1 MRTTRVH
8 VAAFLVLIL
17 FGVGR
22 ALSARNY
29 EGQFERALKVTV
41 PAEVEVTTGSGNIA
55 VRTGDASTVRVRGMI
70 HVDSGVGEAESTR
83 KLQQLENNPPIQ
95 QTGALIR
102 IGRIQDPELR
112 RHVSISYEVVVPAE
126 TRLKSDTGSGD
137 QTIDGVRGS
146 VKATTGSGNL
156 RLSHTSNEARLNA
169 GSGNVE
175 INSVSGAV
183 YAETGSGNIRAVN
196 VSGSVRAHTGS
207 GDVRLEQTGTESV
220 AADTGSGNVEVS
232 GVRGPLRAHTG
243 SGEIRVNG
251 DPTGDWKLDTGSGN
265 VTMRLSAQS
274 SFNLHAHTG
283 SGDIHSNQPITVQ
296 GKISRTELRGV
307 VRNGGPLVEL
317 GTGSGNIRIE

>member
-8 VAAFLVLIL
+8 ITAFLALIL
-17 FGVGR
+17 LGLGS

-29 EGQFERALKVTV
+29 EGQFERALKVSAPV
-41 PAEVEVTTGSGNIA
+41 EIEVTTGSGNIA
-55 VRTGDASTVRVRGMI
+55 VRTGDATSVRVRGTI
-70 HVDSGVGEAESTR
+70 HVDSGVGEDAATR
-83 KLQQLENNPPIQ
+83 KIQLLEDNPPIEQ
-95 QTGALIR
+95 AGTLIR

-112 RHVSISYEVVVPAE
+112 RHVSISYEIVVPAE

-137 QTIDGVRGS
+137 QTIDGVRGP

-156 RLSHTSNEARLNA
+156 RLSNASNEVRLNT

-175 INSVSGAV
+175 INSVGGAV

-196 VSGSVRAHTGS
+196 ISGSLRAHTGS

-220 AADTGSGNVEVS
+220 AAETASGNMEVS
-232 GVRGPLRAHTG
+232 GARGSLQAHTG
-243 SGEIRVNG
+243 SGDVRVSG
-251 DPTGDWKLDTGSGN
+251 DPAGDWKLDTGSGN
-265 VTMRLSAQS
+265 VTLRLSAQS

-283 SGDIHSNQPITVQ
+283 SGDIYSNLPITVQ
-296 GKISRTELRGV
+296 GKISHTELRGV